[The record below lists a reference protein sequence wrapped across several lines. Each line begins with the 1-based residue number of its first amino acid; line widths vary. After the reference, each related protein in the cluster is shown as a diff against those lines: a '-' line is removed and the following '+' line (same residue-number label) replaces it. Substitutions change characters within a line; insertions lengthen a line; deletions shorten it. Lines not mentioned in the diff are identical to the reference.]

1 MVDPTLQGQY
11 TKKDLIQVAAIAAM
25 CVQTEADYRP
35 LMTDVV
41 QSLVTLVK
49 TYSSS
54 CPANSFRS
62 YNQTVSPR
70 S

>member
-1 MVDPTLQGQY
+1 MFPVSLL
-11 TKKDLIQVAAIAAM
+11 KQVAAIAAM

-41 QSLVTLVK
+41 QSLVPLVK

-54 CPANSFRS
+54 CPANLFRS
-62 YNQTVSPR
+62 CNQTVSPR